1 MDMQGYALICE
12 VMHGYTQL
20 CMDMHGDAEIGM
32 DMHGHTWMHVWRFYG
47 NTSTVG

>member
-1 MDMQGYALICE
+1 MHGYAGICIDMRGYAWIHT
-12 VMHGYTQL
+12 VMHGY
-20 CMDMHGDAEIGM
+20 AEIGM